1 MLEQQPRLSQDS
13 PAWRVYT
20 YLAFAFSVGLMVF
33 GILNLP
39 VEIWVRGYLAMGLL
53 FTVSSTITLCKT
65 SRDNHESQKM
75 VNRISEAKTEKLLH
89 EFDLKG

>member
-1 MLEQQPRLSQDS
+1 MLEQPRLSQDS
-13 PAWRVYT
+13 SAWQVYT
-20 YLAFAFSVGLMVF
+20 YIAFALSVGLMVL

-39 VEIWVRGYLAMGLL
+39 VEVWVRGYLAMGLF

-65 SRDNHESQKM
+65 SRDNHEARKM

-89 EFDLKG
+89 EYDLK

>member
-13 PAWRVYT
+13 AAWQVYT
-20 YLAFAFSVGLMVF
+20 YIAFTLSLVLMVL

-39 VEIWVRGYLAMGLL
+39 VEPWVRGYLGIGLF

-65 SRDNHESQKM
+65 SRDNHEARKL

-89 EFDLKG
+89 DYDLK